1 MRGEEVGHGRA
12 EGSSATGDGGQVAI
26 LLTPD
31 IDGTH
36 VRIFES
42 SQCEDLYVGDLF
54 QCHLQQHGCN

>member
-1 MRGEEVGHGRA
+1 MA
-12 EGSSATGDGGQVAI
+12 ELKGCLQQETEGKLQFPSSMS
-26 LLTPD
+26 D